1 MEELIAKRYVKALKS
16 VMSESEL
23 QKALELFEVVTQ
35 LFGDEKIRGVL
46 LSPEVKEEKKAQ
58 LLIDALKIEDKKL
71 INFIRLLASKRRIA
85 LFPVLAKE
93 LKRELALMQKRFTG
107 CVYSDFELSEDEL
120 GAIKEALAKRV
131 GAQIELEQCGKEYDG
146 IKVEVDTIGIE
157 IDFSR
162 SRIKKQLI
170 ENILKAI

>member
-1 MEELIAKRYVKALKS
+1 MEELIAKRYVKALKES
-16 VMSESEL
+16 MSKEEL
-23 QKALELFEVVTQ
+23 QEALEVFKAIAATFEDQKVK
-35 LFGDEKIRGVL
+35 EVL

-58 LLIDALKIEDKKL
+58 LLIDALKLQNKKL
-71 INFIRLLASKRRIA
+71 INLLKLLALKRRIG
-85 LFPVLAKE
+85 LIPQLAKE
-93 LKRELALMQKRFTG
+93 LERELALMEKRFSG
-107 CVYSDFELSEDEL
+107 CVYSDFELSKEEL
-120 GAIKEALAKRV
+120 ALIQEALSKRT
-131 GAQIELEQCGKEYDG
+131 GATIELEQCGKEYDG